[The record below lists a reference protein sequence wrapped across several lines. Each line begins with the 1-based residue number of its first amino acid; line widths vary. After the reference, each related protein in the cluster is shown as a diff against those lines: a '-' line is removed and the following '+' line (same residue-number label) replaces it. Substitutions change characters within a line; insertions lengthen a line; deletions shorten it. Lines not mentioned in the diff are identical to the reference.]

1 MQYFKLFQMLVWLL
15 RLLIVG
21 IGLAGIVY
29 RILYLKKLQSRA
41 GDKDADKNIGAY
53 DVEEALNRLHGTCDQ
68 LGFLLLILVMALAMC
83 LVAEAVFWKLG

>member
-1 MQYFKLFQMLVWLL
+1 MQHFKLFQMLVWLL

-53 DVEEALNRLHGTCDQ
+53 DV
-68 LGFLLLILVMALAMC
+68 
-83 LVAEAVFWKLG
+83 

>member
-29 RILYLKKLQSRA
+29 RILYLKKAIRMQTKTSECMTWR
-41 GDKDADKNIGAY
+41 K
-53 DVEEALNRLHGTCDQ
+53 H
-68 LGFLLLILVMALAMC
+68 
-83 LVAEAVFWKLG
+83 

>member
-53 DVEEALNRLHGTCDQ
+53 DVRKH
-68 LGFLLLILVMALAMC
+68 
-83 LVAEAVFWKLG
+83 